1 MSKPTDFP
9 IKPPQAPSPRRAAGR
24 WLILG
29 FLLGVAFLARGVLAE
44 EEPTISLVKNIVIR
58 EYKGGKIR
66 AEVHVVQPGDTLIQL
81 LNKRGLVNRLYLTP
95 ANRELLRAL
104 NPKIKDLNLILTQQ
118 KVLLPTA
125 AGETAGAA
133 PSAAAAPP
141 TEKAAPAMPDVP
153 FRIHRVSPGESLTS
167 ILAKNGLTD
176 KQAMLRY
183 IDLIKRLNPD
193 LKDVHWIYPNQKL
206 RIPVPGKA
214 AEEVQAQAQPA
225 PPVAR
230 VQKPAAP
237 APDVAKT
244 QVAEPE
250 AKKEAA
256 SVMTPPEAP
265 DSETLARHAALGI
278 IFTRIGERFIATGQ
292 HFLPLK
298 SGDQITLKAST
309 FPILRLRSGHR
320 IVLDLS
326 HRLPDKM
333 IELIRQQ
340 WAEYSVFQSQPGED
354 FRGLLERL
362 LKACGYFRLIGR
374 GQAYTLDRPIKLIL
388 RADFVL
394 FPSEADLS
402 AGRAVLITLPADP
415 RLGTYPE
422 AAAYLAET
430 DVRAID
436 FFPKG
441 NMIGPPPWTPQARTE
456 ENAVRQVQTETV
468 LDLLKAVLDLL
479 DLKYEA
485 NLSLPIAQKS
495 QTDFELNV
503 QAALY
508 FNHNQTNY
516 LVRLQPLSQQVSEA
530 LEKQAIRA
538 VQINPDGDPLD
549 QAGVLLRALKQEFQR
564 TLTLPASDRPADQSP
579 AFVFSGLVIPH
590 QGERLFLTRTDV
602 PDPLLSLLSKAK
614 VRVLRIVPPEKTS
627 P

>member
-1 MSKPTDFP
+1 
-9 IKPPQAPSPRRAAGR
+9 
-24 WLILG
+24 LILLVG
-29 FLLGVAFLARGVLAE
+29 FVFLARSVRAE

-58 EYKGGKIR
+58 EYKGENVR
-66 AEVHVVQPGDTLIQL
+66 AEVHEVQPGDSLIQL

-95 ANRELLRAL
+95 ADRELLRAL
-104 NPKIKDLNLILTQQ
+104 NPKLKDLNLIVSKQ

-125 AGETAGAA
+125 AGEKAE
-133 PSAAAAPP
+133 AAAAQPAAPP
-141 TEKAAPAMPDVP
+141 AEKASPAAAPAVPDIP
-153 FRIHRVSPGESLTS
+153 FRVHRVSPGENLTS

-176 KQAMLRY
+176 MQAMLRY
-183 IDLIKRLNPD
+183 IDLIKKLNPN
-193 LKDVHWIYPNQKL
+193 LKNVHWIHPNQKL
-206 RIPVPGKA
+206 RIPVLEKA
-214 AEEVQAQAQPA
+214 AEEAQAEAQPA
-225 PPVAR
+225 PAVAR
-230 VQKPAAP
+230 LQKPAPSAP
-237 APDVAKT
+237 AVAKT
-244 QVAEPE
+244 PTTEPE

-256 SVMTPPEAP
+256 LPPAPPEAP
-265 DSETLARHAALGI
+265 DSETLARHAALGV
-278 IFTRIGERFIATGQ
+278 IFTRIGERFTSTGQ
-292 HFLPLK
+292 HYLPLR
-298 SGDQITLKAST
+298 SGDQLTLKAST

-320 IVLDLS
+320 IILDLS

-354 FRGLLERL
+354 FRALLERL
-362 LKACGYFRLIGR
+362 FKACGYFRLIGR

-402 AGRAVLITLPADP
+402 AGRAVLVTLPAEP

-422 AAAYLAET
+422 AAAFLT
-430 DVRAID
+430 DKGVRVID

-441 NMIGPPPWTPQARTE
+441 NMIGPSPWTPQARTDE
-456 ENAVRQVQTETV
+456 TAVRQVKAETV

-479 DLKYEA
+479 NLKYEA
-485 NLSLPIAQKS
+485 DLSLPIAQKS

-503 QAALY
+503 QASLY

-516 LVRLQPLSQQVSEA
+516 LVRLQPLTQQVSEA

-538 VQINPDGDPLD
+538 VLINPDGDPLD
-549 QAGVLLRALKQEFQR
+549 QAAILLRAMKQEFQR

-579 AFVFSGLVIPH
+579 AFVLSGLLIPR
-590 QGERLFLTRTDV
+590 QGERLFLTRTDI
-602 PDPLLSLLSKAK
+602 PDPLLDLFSRAK
-614 VRVLRIVPPEKTS
+614 VRAVRIVSPEKTT